1 MWGSKLIPISLKLH
15 KLLKLH
21 TMATLQHV
29 NELERRVRNPNNGGD
44 PTAKKKALLILA
56 IVRATFVRRRPV
68 RIVPIQAP
76 ADPPVGPE

>member
-1 MWGSKLIPISLKLH
+1 
-15 KLLKLH
+15 
-21 TMATLQHV
+21 MATLQRV

-68 RIVPIQAP
+68 RIVPIVSIPMPAP
-76 ADPPVGPE
+76 ADPPVRPE